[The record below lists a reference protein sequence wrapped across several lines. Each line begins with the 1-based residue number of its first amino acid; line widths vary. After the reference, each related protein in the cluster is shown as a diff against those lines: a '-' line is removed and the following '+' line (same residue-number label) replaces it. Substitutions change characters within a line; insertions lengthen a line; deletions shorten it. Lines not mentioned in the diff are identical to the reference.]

1 MGYEKIY
8 SVLHIGKN
16 LLIVGFNQSDN
27 WQFRAVT
34 KEGEIIKEVASFN
47 TPEEA
52 EKTGKNWIELNL
64 PLD

>member
-1 MGYEKIY
+1 MNYEKIY

-34 KEGEIIKEVASFN
+34 KEGEIVKEVAKFN

-52 EKTGKNWIELNL
+52 EKIGKNWIKLNL
-64 PLD
+64 TLD

>member
-1 MGYEKIY
+1 MNYEKIY

-16 LLIVGFNQSDN
+16 LLIVGFNQSDK

-34 KEGEIIKEVASFN
+34 KEGEIVKEVANFN

-52 EKTGKNWIELNL
+52 EKTGKSWIESNL